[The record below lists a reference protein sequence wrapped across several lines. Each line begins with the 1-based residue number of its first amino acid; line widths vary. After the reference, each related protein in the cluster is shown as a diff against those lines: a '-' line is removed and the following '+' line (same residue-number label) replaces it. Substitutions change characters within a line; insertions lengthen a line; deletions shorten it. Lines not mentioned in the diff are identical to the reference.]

1 MNYINQEYIEHYIQ
15 GLLPKP
21 SPFLKKMEDR
31 AEKLHIPIIH
41 PEVSQFITL
50 LLKGQNCKNLLEVG
64 TAIGYSAIIFSKAM
78 GKDSRVVT
86 IERERE
92 MIHKAKENIKEAG
105 LEDNI
110 TILGGEAGEILPTL
124 TDSFDCIFLD
134 GAKGHYLDFLPN
146 CLKLLKDNGLLISD
160 NVLFRGMIASD
171 KLVKRRKITI
181 VKRMRKYLAAISHHP
196 QLKTS
201 IIPLG
206 DGLAISLKGG
216 NKD

>member
-1 MNYINQEYIEHYIQ
+1 
-15 GLLPKP
+15 
-21 SPFLKKMEDR
+21 
-31 AEKLHIPIIH
+31 
-41 PEVSQFITL
+41 
-50 LLKGQNCKNLLEVG
+50 
-64 TAIGYSAIIFSKAM
+64 M

-171 KLVKRRKITI
+171 KLVKRRK
-181 VKRMRKYLAAISHHP
+181 S
-196 QLKTS
+196 Q
-201 IIPLG
+201 
-206 DGLAISLKGG
+206 
-216 NKD
+216 